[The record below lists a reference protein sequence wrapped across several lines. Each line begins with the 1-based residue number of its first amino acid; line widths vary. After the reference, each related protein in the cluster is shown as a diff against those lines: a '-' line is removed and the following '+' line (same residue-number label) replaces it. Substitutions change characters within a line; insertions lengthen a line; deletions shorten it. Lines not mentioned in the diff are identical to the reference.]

1 MGDFSDHSSILFSS
15 GITPDGEGCVRWQQG
30 QYEGYWETWK
40 ATNLATALL
49 LVAGIALAEGN
60 LSEGL
65 LESQDLKPD
74 SEEYKFKQ
82 AQVLYLIRSTRQE
95 IHPQLSPIF
104 GYHTQQPLVEIGWY
118 KTARTVTIEGA
129 VEEAKIIL
137 EAANAAI
144 VDGLLSKSMSAAGI
158 KDRLQQKVF
167 QKMREGRSSP

>member
-1 MGDFSDHSSILFSS
+1 LSDRTDHNHILFSS
-15 GITPDGEGCVRWQQG
+15 GITTDGQGCVRWQQG
-30 QYEGYWETWK
+30 QYEDYWAAEK
-40 ATNLATALL
+40 AINLATALL

-60 LSEGL
+60 LSCAL
-65 LESQDLKPD
+65 IESQDVEPGT
-74 SEEYKFKQ
+74 EEYKMKQ
-82 AQVLYLIRSTRQE
+82 AQVLHLIRSTRQE

-144 VDGLLSKSMSAAGI
+144 VDSLLSRSMTAAGI
-158 KDRLQQKVF
+158 KDRLQNKVF
-167 QKMREGRSSP
+167 QKMREGRS

>member
-1 MGDFSDHSSILFSS
+1 MSDLTDHSSILFSS
-15 GITPDGEGCVRWQQG
+15 GISPDGDGCVRWQQG
-30 QYEGYWETWK
+30 QYEDYWGADK
-40 ATNLATALL
+40 AINLATALL

-65 LESQDLKPD
+65 LESQDVEPGT
-74 SEEYKFKQ
+74 EAYKVKQ
-82 AQVLYLIRSTRQE
+82 AQVLHLIRSTRQE

-118 KTARTVTIEGA
+118 KTSRTVSIEGA

-144 VDGLLSKSMSAAGI
+144 VDSLLSKSMTAAGI

-167 QKMREGRSSP
+167 QKMREGRS